1 MVGKIL
7 VEVELEVVVENYV
20 LGSSLVEM
28 VEIVAVAVVA
38 VEIEV
43 EVVEERMV
51 EIVVV
56 EFVVYVQFPLYP

>member
-7 VEVELEVVVENYV
+7 VEVELEMVVENYV

-28 VEIVAVAVVA
+28 VERVAVVVVA

>member
-7 VEVELEVVVENYV
+7 VEVELEMVVENYV

-28 VEIVAVAVVA
+28 VERVAVVVVA

-56 EFVVYVQFPLYP
+56 EFFVGVQFPLYP